1 MRKISNPY
9 IKVKEYCCF
18 GCSPDNKTGLRLE
31 FYEDGDE
38 IYTEWQPTQYLQGY
52 VNVVHGGIQST
63 LMDEIAAWVVLIK
76 LKTSGVTSRIDVK
89 LKKPVYS
96 NKGKVYLRARLVE
109 VKLRIAQIAVNLFDA
124 DNNVCASGDV
134 YYYIYPVDEAIK
146 NLCYPE
152 DYSSFFED

>member
-63 LMDEIAAWVVLIK
+63 LMDEIAAYQ
-76 LKTSGVTSRIDVK
+76 T
-89 LKKPVYS
+89 
-96 NKGKVYLRARLVE
+96 
-109 VKLRIAQIAVNLFDA
+109 
-124 DNNVCASGDV
+124 
-134 YYYIYPVDEAIK
+134 K
-146 NLCYPE
+146 NIGGNFKDRCKA
-152 DYSSFFED
+152 

>member
-1 MRKISNPY
+1 M
-9 IKVKEYCCF
+9 
-18 GCSPDNKTGLRLE
+18 
-31 FYEDGDE
+31 
-38 IYTEWQPTQYLQGY
+38 
-52 VNVVHGGIQST
+52 
-63 LMDEIAAWVVLIK
+63 
-76 LKTSGVTSRIDVK
+76 
-89 LKKPVYS
+89 
-96 NKGKVYLRARLVE
+96 E